1 MNHLEYIKEVENANT
16 VFIFIHGI
24 VGSPN
29 HFDDFICHVPSNY
42 SIYNILLEGHGK
54 SVKDFSKASKTKWE
68 KQVENLVHRLSTMYD
83 NIYLVAHSMGT
94 LLSIQN
100 AIKNKKVKGLFLLA
114 TPFKMM
120 LMPSMI
126 KTSFKIYL
134 NKISDK
140 DIKTK
145 EAKRCYSIGSSK
157 NIFSYLGWIPRF
169 IDLFK
174 ISKETKKVVKNL
186 NVPTYVYLSKKDEVV
201 SKKSIKY
208 LKDNKNISTYTL
220 ENSTHFYYDKFDK
233 LFLIEE
239 FTKFVESTYK

>member
-29 HFDDFICHVPSNY
+29 HFDDFIFHVPSNY

-100 AIKNKKVKGLFLLA
+100 AIKNKKVNCKVKLNCDILA
-114 TPFKMM
+114 STPIFFSKSKSCRQGYEIDIFK
-120 LMPSMI
+120 
-126 KTSFKIYL
+126 F
-134 NKISDK
+134 
-140 DIKTK
+140 
-145 EAKRCYSIGSSK
+145 C
-157 NIFSYLGWIPRF
+157 IFIM
-169 IDLFK
+169 
-174 ISKETKKVVKNL
+174 
-186 NVPTYVYLSKKDEVV
+186 
-201 SKKSIKY
+201 
-208 LKDNKNISTYTL
+208 
-220 ENSTHFYYDKFDK
+220 
-233 LFLIEE
+233 
-239 FTKFVESTYK
+239 